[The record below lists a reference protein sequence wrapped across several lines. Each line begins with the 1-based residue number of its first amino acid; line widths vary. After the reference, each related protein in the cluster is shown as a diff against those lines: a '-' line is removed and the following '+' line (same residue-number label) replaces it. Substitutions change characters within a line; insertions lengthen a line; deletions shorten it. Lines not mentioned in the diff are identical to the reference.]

1 MQSDKDNSPRME
13 LLSQLFCFSGLKVN
27 VCSNS
32 SVVYV
37 FLFCSP
43 VLFKREYKTVL
54 MKAGEQWDDRVVSN
68 NFII

>member
-1 MQSDKDNSPRME
+1 MQSDKDNSPGME

-27 VCSNS
+27 VYSNS

-37 FLFCSP
+37 FLFCSS
-43 VLFKREYKTVL
+43 VLFKWECKTVL
-54 MKAGEQWDDRVVSN
+54 MEAVEQWDDRVVSN

>member
-1 MQSDKDNSPRME
+1 ME

-27 VCSNS
+27 VCSKS

-43 VLFKREYKTVL
+43 VPFKQECKTVL
-54 MKAGEQWDDRVVSN
+54 TEAGEQWDDRVVSN